1 MSTDHDHR
9 EKDFDSQNCNGQ
21 PSPVS
26 LNKSRQPGMEMLS
39 PWDSLHE
46 LLFAIMTRSG
56 LKISSPSQ
64 AKADGEL

>member
-1 MSTDHDHR
+1 MSIHR
-9 EKDFDSQNCNGQ
+9 EQDFNGRNCNGQ
-21 PSPVS
+21 PSPGS